1 MFEDTPPG
9 QNPTFTPPTPPPPV
23 PPGLSDPF
31 ATPTPPPATD
41 GVVGAPPDQTSSDL
55 HTMPDRF
62 FAPEPSK
69 GGIGKGLKTTL
80 IVVIALAVVGAGG
93 FLAYK
98 QLLKSRGN
106 GNENAVVNTNTVANA
121 NVRTNVN
128 ASVNANLNANA
139 NVNVNVNANANAN
152 TNVNSASNG
161 NLNGNGNV
169 NANTNANTNGV
180 GNTNTAVSALPP
192 SKDSDGDGLT
202 DAEETIYGT
211 DPNKPDTDGDGFID
225 GKQVKADGTV
235 IGEVALGY
243 DPTQAGA
250 KLTTNTKLVT
260 SYTNP
265 TFNYKVYYPAK
276 WSARAND
283 TTNTTLLITPDPATG
298 EYFQVLVQDNPQQR
312 TAKEWFRSLNPTVP
326 ESSIVTL
333 TVNGLDGVR
342 SPDGNTV
349 TLVKGD
355 KAYAL
360 TYSVPSTL
368 TAKNY
373 GLFFDVL
380 VDTFSLVPAG
390 TVTNTNAA
398 ANTNTAANANASG
411 GSGST
416 TGGY

>member
-1 MFEDTPPG
+1 MFEDTPPS
-9 QNPTFTPPTPPPPV
+9 QNPSFTPPTPPPPK

-31 ATPTPPPATD
+31 AAPTPPPATD
-41 GVVGAPPDQTSSDL
+41 GVVGASPDQTSSDL

-80 IVVIALAVVGAGG
+80 IVVVVVAVLGAGG
-93 FLAYK
+93 FFAYQ

-106 GNENAVVNTNTVANA
+106 GNENAVVNTNTAANA
-121 NVRTNVN
+121 NVRAN
-128 ASVNANLNANA
+128 ANANANVNANLNANA
-139 NVNVNVNANANAN
+139 NANVNTNVNTNVNGTSNLNGNANANLNANANGNTNAVVN
-152 TNVNSASNG
+152 TNVS
-161 NLNGNGNV
+161 
-169 NANTNANTNGV
+169 
-180 GNTNTAVSALPP
+180 VSALPP

-202 DAEETIYGT
+202 DAEEVIFGT

-250 KLTTNTKLVT
+250 KLTANTKLVT

-265 TFNYKVYYPAK
+265 SFNYKVYYPAK

-312 TAKEWFRSLNPTVP
+312 TAKEWFRSLNPTAP

-349 TLVKGD
+349 TLVKAD

-360 TYSVPSTL
+360 TYSVPSTM

-373 GLFFDVL
+373 GVFFDVL

-390 TVTNTNAA
+390 TVTNTNTA
-398 ANTNTAANANASG
+398 ANTNAAANANASG
-411 GSGST
+411 TSGSP